1 MTSTAASTTTATVK
15 SVTSG
20 NDVAEVVIHPLV
32 LLSAA
37 DHYHRVA
44 RGTRKRVVGVLLGSI
59 YKGNVDATNSFA
71 VPFEEDSRNPVSLFI
86 MRAQSAKCSGSA
98 TSPSLRYLQSILC
111 LVILTITLLTNSH
124 HSTTALPHNPNHI
137 SHHITSQAVF
147 YLDHNY
153 LESMLTM
160 FRKVNAKERVVG
172 FYSTGPSIRPND
184 LRIHDI
190 VQRYGKAAAANSRGT
205 QTSTSAM
212 TAAAANSIF
221 CIIDIRPDRPALPVT
236 AYKVVEE
243 VSHNSTVQRSFA
255 HLPVIM
261 GAMEAEE
268 VGVEH
273 LLRDINDPTISTVA
287 SLIQSKL
294 SGLVTLAEK
303 LVQASEYL
311 TACQAQGI
319 TANPTIVANLQTI
332 WNLLPNL
339 DDAAVRSMMVK
350 TNDMHMAIY
359 LGALIRSV
367 MALHDLVN
375 NKIRHGV
382 GNDELENGDDDGEE
396 KKEDKKEESKTD
408 TKTAEAAKKQ

>member
-1 MTSTAASTTTATVK
+1 
-15 SVTSG
+15 
-20 NDVAEVVIHPLV
+20 
-32 LLSAA
+32 
-37 DHYHRVA
+37 
-44 RGTRKRVVGVLLGSI
+44 
-59 YKGNVDATNSFA
+59 
-71 VPFEEDSRNPVSLFI
+71 
-86 MRAQSAKCSGSA
+86 
-98 TSPSLRYLQSILC
+98 
-111 LVILTITLLTNSH
+111 
-124 HSTTALPHNPNHI
+124 
-137 SHHITSQAVF
+137 
-147 YLDHNY
+147 
-153 LESMLTM
+153 MLTM

-190 VQRYGKAAAANSRGT
+190 VQRYGKSATANVRGST
-205 QTSTSAM
+205 TSTSSL

-255 HLPVIM
+255 HLPVTM

-273 LLRDINDPTISTVA
+273 LLRDINDPTVSTVA

-303 LVQASEYL
+303 LQQASEYL
-311 TACQAQGI
+311 TACQ
-319 TANPTIVANLQTI
+319 TANVTPNPTIVANLQTI

-382 GNDELENGDDDGEE
+382 GHDNELENGDDADGEE
-396 KKEDKKEESKTD
+396 KKDDKKDEVADKKEDKS
-408 TKTAEAAKKQ
+408 AAAKK